1 MSSSNKMVKNLL
13 FKKESISKIDK
24 ISREDYVLSDKD
36 IDRKKFKI
44 KEILTDSN
52 EINDS
57 ELKERIKKI

>member
-13 FKKESISKIDK
+13 FKKESISKVDK

-44 KEILTDSN
+44 QEILTDSY
-52 EINDS
+52 EIKDN
-57 ELKERIKKI
+57 ELKERIKRI